1 MLYVIVCGEQEKLGR
16 NIYENAFLITSP
28 TATTVS
34 IVENPAASTAN
45 GHKLDPETI
54 TEVHLTQANLLQIA
68 AEPIV
73 HITGNLNATVPNH
86 PKANMVNIV
95 IAHQKQANHLN
106 IGNLPTLGQVKS
118 IIEDQADRHQMQD
131 E

>member
-34 IVENPAASTAN
+34 IVENPAATTAN
-45 GHKLDPETI
+45 GPKLDPETI

-68 AEPIV
+68 ADPIV